1 MTTVTL
7 LVQPTVA
14 AVAITVT
21 RLMTVTPTIALT
33 TLTNVIQ
40 IGLENIATKKFTQQK
55 KTLFFSPFQRIEK
68 REFFLWQNN

>member
-55 KTLFFSPFQRIEK
+55 NSLFFTLSKDREK
-68 REFFLWQNN
+68 RVSFMAK

>member
-55 KTLFFSPFQRIEK
+55 NSLFSTLSKDREK
-68 REFFLWQNN
+68 RVFFMAK